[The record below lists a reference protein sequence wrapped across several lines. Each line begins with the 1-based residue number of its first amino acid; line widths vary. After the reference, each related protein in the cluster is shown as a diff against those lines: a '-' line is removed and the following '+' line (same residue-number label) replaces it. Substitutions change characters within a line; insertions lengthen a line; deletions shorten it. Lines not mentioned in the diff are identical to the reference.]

1 MKLTAETVIR
11 CDAETLWRR
20 TQVPEEHAR
29 WDLRFSDIAYLPRED
44 PEAPQRFRYAT
55 RIGFGLVIA
64 GWGETIGQG
73 DRRGSALRFG
83 SADAK
88 SLIREGAGCW
98 VFQDAPGGV
107 RFSTVYDYE
116 PRYGR
121 LGRVFDRCVFRP
133 LMVWATRWSF
143 DRLRLWIEEGLAPE
157 PALRL
162 WLARLAARSALGLV
176 WIHEGLVPK
185 ILAVSSVELAFVAR
199 SGLGGGSPART
210 LAAVGVAEILAG
222 LWLLSGRAERW
233 AVAVTTL
240 AMLAIT
246 ARVVVDDPATLANP
260 LGGIAK
266 NLGLLACAA
275 VVTLLAPLV
284 PSAARASG
292 RWWGKRS

>member
-1 MKLTAETVIR
+1 VKLTAETVIR
-11 CDAETLWRR
+11 CDPEILWRR

-44 PEAPQRFRYAT
+44 PDAPQRFRYAT
-55 RIGFGLVIA
+55 RIGFGLAIE

-98 VFQDAPGGV
+98 ILRDDPAGMH
-107 RFSTVYDYE
+107 FSTVYDYE

-121 LGRVFDRCVFRP
+121 IGRAFDRLLFRP

-157 PALRL
+157 LALRL
-162 WLARLAARSALGLV
+162 WLARLAARTALGLV

-185 ILAVSSVELAFVAR
+185 ILAVSPAELALVAR
-199 SGLGGGSPART
+199 TGLAWGSPART

-222 LWLLSGRAERW
+222 LWLLSGRAERG
-233 AVAVTTL
+233 AVTVTTL
-240 AMLAIT
+240 LMLALTGLVI
-246 ARVVVDDPATLANP
+246 ADDPAALANP

-266 NLGLLACAA
+266 NLCLLACAA
-275 VVTLLAPLV
+275 VVWMLAPRV
-284 PSAARASG
+284 PSAARANGLWRG
-292 RWWGKRS
+292 RR